1 MSKLKH
7 FFKVQEDAVLGVDV
21 FHLTDM
27 GGKPRG
33 LLMSGQDAQLFCEA
47 ETIHFNDGLMPSALL
62 RQRDQLAELLEAAM
76 EEIDRYVD
84 EGHPH
89 WWGEA
94 ERLLDE
100 VSPTLP
106 LTSAKQCLELA
117 ERLGTRI
124 NDPEAVRE
132 ELQRMEVVQ

>member
-1 MSKLKH
+1 MKH
-7 FFKVQEDAVLGVDV
+7 GVKIQQDTLLGVDV
-21 FHLTDM
+21 FHITDFT
-27 GGKPRG
+27 GKPRG
-33 LLMSGQDAQLFCEA
+33 VLMSEQDAQLFCEA
-47 ETIHFNDGLMPSALL
+47 ETVHFDIGLTPGAVLS
-62 RQRDQLAELLEAAM
+62 QRDKLADLLEQAM

-84 EGHPH
+84 DGHPH
-89 WWGEA
+89 WWTDA
-94 ERLLDE
+94 ERLLDD

-117 ERLGTRI
+117 ERLGDRV

>member
-1 MSKLKH
+1 MKH
-7 FFKVQEDAVLGVDV
+7 GFKIQQDTLLGVDV
-21 FHLTDM
+21 FHITDFT
-27 GGKPRG
+27 GKPRG
-33 LLMSGQDAQLFCEA
+33 VLMSEQDAQLFCEA
-47 ETIHFNDGLMPSALL
+47 ETVHFNIGLMPGAVLS
-62 RQRDQLAELLEAAM
+62 QRDKLADLLEQAM

-84 EGHPH
+84 DGHPH
-89 WWGEA
+89 WWA
-94 ERLLDE
+94 DTERLLDD

-117 ERLGTRI
+117 ERLGDRV